1 MPSPVRHPALAVVG
15 LAVIALLC
23 VQLLRGAV
31 TLETAAQR
39 ALLTVVVLAV
49 TDRVAIPLG
58 RALLGPAKTDEI
70 DESPADNAED
80 EDRRVS

>member
-1 MPSPVRHPALAVVG
+1 MPSPVRHPALAAVG
-15 LAVIALLC
+15 LAVVALLC

-49 TDRVAIPLG
+49 TDRIAIPIG
-58 RALLGPAKTDEI
+58 RALLGPARPEETDTA
-70 DESPADNAED
+70 PADDADD